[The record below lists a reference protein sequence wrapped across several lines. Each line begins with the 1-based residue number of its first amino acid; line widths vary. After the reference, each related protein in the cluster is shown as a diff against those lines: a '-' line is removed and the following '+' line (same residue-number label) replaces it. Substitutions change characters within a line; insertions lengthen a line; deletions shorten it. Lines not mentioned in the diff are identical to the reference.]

1 MLLSVKF
8 VYARQNFKMVLSE
21 DVNVLTSTYE
31 DASVSQHLL
40 ERLVS
45 SLCGAAALSVG
56 VIARGEFDPLAT
68 CTIHLTYFSAP
79 VEG

>member
-1 MLLSVKF
+1 M
-8 VYARQNFKMVLSE
+8 
-21 DVNVLTSTYE
+21 LTSTYE

-56 VIARGEFDPLAT
+56 VMGRGKLDPHAT
-68 CTIHLTYFSAP
+68 CTIQCTHFT
-79 VEG
+79 EG

>member
-1 MLLSVKF
+1 MLPSVKS
-8 VYARQNFKMVLSE
+8 VYAWQSYDMVFSE

-56 VIARGEFDPLAT
+56 VMGRGKLDPHAT
-68 CTIHLTYFSAP
+68 CTIQCTHFT
-79 VEG
+79 EG